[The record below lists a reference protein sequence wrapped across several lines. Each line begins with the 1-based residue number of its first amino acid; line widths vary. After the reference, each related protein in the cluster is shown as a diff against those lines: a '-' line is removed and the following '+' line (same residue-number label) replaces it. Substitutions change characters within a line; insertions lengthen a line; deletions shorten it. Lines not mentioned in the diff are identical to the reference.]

1 MKWKRSRGKTTN
13 KAVEY
18 GVTALG
24 GNTST
29 TTVLT
34 GCVNLDEFLTL
45 LRPQVLEKRG

>member
-1 MKWKRSRGKTTN
+1 MKRKRSRKTIN
-13 KAVEY
+13 IAVEY

-34 GCVNLDEFLTL
+34 GCVNLDEFLIL
-45 LRPQVLEKRG
+45 LRPQLLDKRS